1 MATFLSNVGIG
12 AWSGYSWTATLTGN
26 VSRSG
31 NRITLS
37 SLYCGTSAAGAS
49 GSESRVDFRILNNSG
64 GQLTHHQGISMSG
77 GSGGFWFDNVG
88 VDVSASSTSYTFK
101 FQVYD
106 WSGAP
111 ATYTYNF
118 TVTFPSGAY
127 TFTAT
132 GTGVTFDVS
141 LGGSSVASDTSSYTN
156 SNVNPNTSWE
166 VSDIKAI
173 VGKYYT
179 GLTTESGT
187 VTGNTT
193 KTYTATGDTYAV
205 TFNSNGG
212 VEFDLAL
219 DTGSIYNGAAITS
232 AVFDNTVAD
241 DGAAITAG
249 SGKGVRN
256 GTKWKILNIVEN
268 SDNYY
273 YAGEALLSG
282 TISAASTITIP
293 TIATTAPTGLT
304 TTMISRTW
312 NSVTLSG
319 AIASYGAPGDR
330 AGRYVE
336 VGIAASDATGYGSR
350 YATMSTADALTTG
363 DKTIT
368 HTNLVGCAAFKIGT
382 YAYNTKKF
390 SQVLQPTVYY
400 LPPHDPASVTIDS
413 FTGAGGVYTAVC
425 TGTGAAA
432 DGTNNISGATVIG
445 EYRYST
451 DSGATYSNW
460 TEVSATAITPNTSQT
475 FTITG
480 IVQDS
485 LIVQYRQ
492 KNANDTTQASGVVYD
507 TENAT
512 IADHLYVSVNGQSKQ
527 VKKLY
532 VSVNG
537 VSKQVQK
544 LYIGN
549 ANDQARITYEVPPNP

>member
-1 MATFLSNVGIG
+1 MATFLSNVNIG
-12 AWSGYSWTATLTGN
+12 TWYGWPWTATLTGN

-31 NRITLS
+31 NRVTLS
-37 SLYCGTSAAGAS
+37 SLYCGTSSPSAT
-49 GSESRVDFRILNNSG
+49 GSDGSVDFRIQNSSG

-106 WSGAP
+106 PGTG
-111 ATYTYNF
+111 TYTYNF

-127 TFTAT
+127 TFKVT

-156 SNVNPNTSWE
+156 SNVNPNTAWV
-166 VSDIKAI
+166 VSDIKAV

-219 DTGSIYNGAAITS
+219 DTGSTYNGAAITS
-232 AVFDNTVAD
+232 AVFNNTVAD
-241 DGAAITAG
+241 DGAAVTAG
-249 SGKGVRN
+249 SGKGIRN
-256 GTKWKILNIVEN
+256 GTKWKILNITEN

-304 TTMISRTW
+304 TSMVSRTW

-319 AIASYGAPGDR
+319 AITDYGDPDDR

-336 VGIAASDATGYGSR
+336 VGIAPSNATGYGQR

-363 DKTIT
+363 NKTIT
-368 HTNLVGCAAFKIGT
+368 HANLVGCAAFKIGT
-382 YAYNTKKF
+382 YAHNTKKF
-390 SQVLQPTVYY
+390 AQVLQSTVYY
-400 LPPHDPASVTIDS
+400 LPPHDPVSVNIDS

-432 DGTNNISGATVIG
+432 DGTSNVSGAQVIG

-451 DSGATYSNW
+451 DNGSTYSNW
-460 TEVSATAITPNTSQT
+460 TEVSATAITPNTAQT

-480 IVQDS
+480 IAQDS

-492 KNANDTTQASGVVYD
+492 KNASDTTQISGVVYD

-512 IADHLYVSVNGQSKQ
+512 IADHLYVSVNGQSKEVQ
-527 VKKLY
+527 KLY

-537 VSKQVQK
+537 QSKRVIK
-544 LYIGN
+544 AYIGN
-549 ANDQARITYEVPPNP
+549 ANDRSRITFE